1 MIRINLLQNRFG
13 AASSK
18 ESVEVDL
25 LGGLTTSTMTAISSG
40 KGKRIAT
47 IAGALVAVGIL
58 GGGAWYLFGKTPDT
72 ALVPETVTVEKP
84 ISKTPAKDTTKAV
97 KSAKKDSL
105 KRDTT
110 KAKETKPAAVPAPA
124 PVVPPKPKAETVPE
138 PKKLEP
144 AAQKK
149 VEPVAPPSEYVSI
162 QPAVVAPA
170 LAGGVV
176 DLVLGETKSSGT
188 HATTPSSFEDLS
200 PLSRLAYQRF
210 AFERI
215 LSVIRQ
221 VTPPD
226 MRYTNIKILS
236 PGIVT
241 LQGSGNPAGISSLV
255 QGLLAQS
262 LVDTA
267 LVKNANGQFAL
278 MARLPFSASFGG
290 SEGNTDDFK
299 KTITQVRDLAATQGL
314 DLGKA
319 GAPSLQGPSGF
330 QRARW
335 SLSGTGA
342 WESVSK
348 WIGALQSTKCPVGFT
363 SLRLTSGPDG
373 KLRLSADAISY
384 GK

>member
-1 MIRINLLQNRFG
+1 MIRLNLLQNRFG
-13 AASSK
+13 TTSSK
-18 ESVEVDL
+18 DSIDVDL
-25 LGGLTTSTMTAISSG
+25 LSGLTTTTMDVVSSG
-40 KGKRIAT
+40 KGRKIAT
-47 IAGALVAVGIL
+47 IFGALVAVGIL
-58 GGGAWYLFGKTPDT
+58 GGGAWYLFGTDPDT
-72 ALVPETVTVEKP
+72 ALVPETITVEKP
-84 ISKTPAKDTTKAV
+84 VPKAKDTTKTVAP
-97 KSAKKDSL
+97 SKKDSA
-105 KRDTT
+105 
-110 KAKETKPAAVPAPA
+110 KAKETKPAPVPEPVAPA
-124 PVVPPKPKAETVPE
+124 KPKPEPKPE
-138 PKKLEP
+138 PKKP
-144 AAQKK
+144 
-149 VEPVAPPSEYVSI
+149 EPVAQKPIKPATPPSEYVSI

-176 DLVLGETKSSGT
+176 DLVLGESKSSSAHT
-188 HATTPSSFEDLS
+188 AAPTRFEDLS

-226 MRYTNIKILS
+226 MRYTSIKIVS

-241 LQGSGNPAGISSLV
+241 LQGTSKDPNSIASLV

-278 MARLPFSASFGG
+278 MARLPFSTSFGG
-290 SEGNTDDFK
+290 PEGGTDEFK

-314 DLGKA
+314 DLGK
-319 GAPSLQGPSGF
+319 PSSPAIQGSSGF

-342 WESVSK
+342 FESVAK
-348 WIGALQSTKCPVGFT
+348 WIGALQSAQSPIGFI
-363 SLRLTSGPDG
+363 SLHLTSGPDG
-373 KLRLSADAISY
+373 KLRLNTEAISY

>member
-1 MIRINLLQNRFG
+1 MIRLNLLQNRFG
-13 AASSK
+13 TTSSRD
-18 ESVEVDL
+18 SLDVDL
-25 LGGLTTSTMTAISSG
+25 LGGLTTTTMDVVSSG
-40 KGKRIAT
+40 KGRKIAT
-47 IAGALVAVGIL
+47 AFGALVAVGIL
-58 GGGAWYLFGKTPDT
+58 GGGAWYLFGSDPDT
-72 ALVPETVTVEKP
+72 ALVPETITVEKP
-84 ISKTPAKDTTKAV
+84 LPKAKDSTKAV
-97 KSAKKDSL
+97 APSKKDST
-105 KRDTT
+105 KREPA
-110 KAKETKPAAVPAPA
+110 KATEGKPAPA
-124 PVVPPKPKAETVPE
+124 PEPVAPPKPKPE
-138 PKKLEP
+138 PKPEAKKALPAAPKPVEP
-144 AAQKK
+144 A
-149 VEPVAPPSEYVSI
+149 PPPSEYVSI

-170 LAGGVV
+170 LAGGVL
-176 DLVLGETKSSGT
+176 DLVLGESKASSAHT
-188 HATTPSSFEDLS
+188 ATPTRFDDLA

-226 MRYTNIKILS
+226 MRYTSIKILS

-241 LQGSGNPAGISSLV
+241 LQGTSKDPSGIASLV

-267 LVKNANGQFAL
+267 VVQNADGRFAL

-290 SEGNTDDFK
+290 AEGGAEEFT

-314 DLGKA
+314 DLGKPP
-319 GAPSLQGPSGF
+319 APALQGASGL

-335 SLSGTGA
+335 NLSGTGA

-348 WIGALQSTKCPVGFT
+348 WIVALQSTQCPVGFI
-363 SLRLTSGPDG
+363 SLQLTPGPDG
-373 KLRLSADAISY
+373 KIRLNAEAIAY

>member
-1 MIRINLLQNRFG
+1 LIRINLLQNSFG
-13 AASSK
+13 PASSK
-18 ESVEVDL
+18 DSIDVDL
-25 LGGLTTSTMTAISSG
+25 LGGLTTSTMDVVSGG
-40 KGKRIAT
+40 KGRRIAT
-47 IAGALVAVGIL
+47 IVGAMVVIGIL
-58 GGGAWYLFGKTPDT
+58 GGGAWYLFRPAPDT

-84 ISKTPAKDTTKAV
+84 LPRTGAKDSTKTVNA
-97 KSAKKDSL
+97 AKKDSA
-105 KRDTT
+105 KHDSA
-110 KAKETKPAAVPAPA
+110 KADRPEPVAPA
-124 PVVPPKPKAETVPE
+124 KPEPKPEPRPE
-138 PKKLEP
+138 PKKPEP
-144 AAQKK
+144 AAQKRA
-149 VEPVAPPSEYVSI
+149 EPPPPPPEYVSI

-176 DLVLGETKSSGT
+176 DLVLGETKSSGSR
-188 HATTPSSFEDLS
+188 AATPSSFEDLP

-226 MRYTNIKILS
+226 LRYTSIKILS

-241 LQGSGNPAGISSLV
+241 LQGGSKDPAQIASLV

-267 LVKNANGQFAL
+267 LVKSADGRFAL

-290 SEGNTDDFK
+290 SESGADDFK
-299 KTITQVRDLAATQGL
+299 NTIAQVRDLAATQGL
-314 DLGKA
+314 DLGKP
-319 GAPSLQGPSGF
+319 PSPALQGASGF

-342 WESVSK
+342 WEAVTK
-348 WIGALQSTKCPVGFT
+348 WIGALQSTQCPVGFT

-373 KLRLSADAISY
+373 KLRLNADAISY

>member
-1 MIRINLLQNRFG
+1 VIRINLLQNRFG

-18 ESVEVDL
+18 DSVDVDL
-25 LGGLTTSTMTAISSG
+25 LSGLTTTTMDAISSG

-47 IAGALVAVGIL
+47 IAGALVAIGIL
-58 GGGAWYLFGKTPDT
+58 GGGAWYLFRTTPDT

-84 ISKTPAKDTTKAV
+84 IPKAAAKDTTKSV
-97 KSAKKDSL
+97 KAAKKDSL
-105 KRDTT
+105 KRDTV
-110 KAKETKPAAVPAPA
+110 KVKENKPAPE
-124 PVVPPKPKAETVPE
+124 PVAKPKLEPKPVPE
-138 PKKLEP
+138 AKKLEP
-144 AAQKK
+144 AAQKPA
-149 VEPVAPPSEYVSI
+149 EPTPPPSEYVSI

-176 DLVLGETKSSGT
+176 DLVLGETKSSGS
-188 HATTPSSFEDLS
+188 HASTPSSFEDLS

-241 LQGSGNPAGISSLV
+241 IQGSSKDPAGIASLV

-262 LVDTA
+262 MVDTA

-290 SEGNTDDFK
+290 SEGGTDDFK
-299 KTITQVRDLAATQGL
+299 KTITQVRDLASTQGL
-314 DLGKA
+314 DLGKPSS
-319 GAPSLQGPSGF
+319 PSLQTASGL

-342 WESVSK
+342 WEAVSK
-348 WIGALQSTKCPVGFT
+348 WIGALQSTQCPVGFT

>member
-1 MIRINLLQNRFG
+1 VIRLNLLQNRFG
-13 AASSK
+13 TTSSK
-18 ESVEVDL
+18 DSIDIDL
-25 LGGLTTSTMTAISSG
+25 LSGLTTTTMNVVSSG
-40 KGKRIAT
+40 KGRKVAT
-47 IAGALVAVGIL
+47 VLGALVAVGIL
-58 GGGAWYLFGKTPDT
+58 GGGAWYLFGTDPDT
-72 ALVPETVTVEKP
+72 ELVPETITIEKP
-84 ISKTPAKDTTKAV
+84 LPKAKDTTKSVAPSKPDSV
-97 KSAKKDSL
+97 KREPAK
-105 KRDTT
+105 T
-110 KAKETKPAAVPAPA
+110 KEAKPAPAPA
-124 PVVPPKPKAETVPE
+124 PVAPPKPKAEPKPE
-138 PKKLEP
+138 PKKPEP
-144 AAQKK
+144 AAQKPA
-149 VEPVAPPSEYVSI
+149 EPASPPSEYVSI

-176 DLVLGETKSSGT
+176 DLVLGEAKSSNAQT
-188 HATTPSSFEDLS
+188 AAPTRFEDLS

-215 LSVIRQ
+215 LSVVRQ

-226 MRYTNIKILS
+226 TRYTSIRILS

-241 LQGSGNPAGISSLV
+241 LQGTTRNPDDIAALV

-267 LVKNANGQFAL
+267 LVTNSDGRFAL

-290 SEGNTDDFK
+290 AEGGTEDFK

-314 DLGKA
+314 DLGRLSS
-319 GAPSLQGPSGF
+319 PTLQGGSGL

-335 SLSGTGA
+335 NLSGTGYF
-342 WESVSK
+342 ESVAK
-348 WIGALQSTKCPVGFT
+348 WIGALQSSQSPIGFI
-363 SLRLTSGPDG
+363 SLQLTPGPDG